1 MGMEMIEPE
10 VAQDNKPEGPQKNLI
25 EKFSFIFNTGVSEIK
40 RKGAITRLNYE
51 IKGLEREKEKH
62 IQALGHRAWEA
73 HVEHPDFAGVVV
85 NLKELQIEINRL
97 ETQFGEH
104 ETQIQDIEVA
114 KSELTEKFNQS
125 LDQIEQQIVPHRQ
138 KIETINAEKEDNKI
152 QIEELRSKQDY
163 LSQQVRFHQKNIQEL
178 DLGTDAEKT
187 SKIELEKGAIRNI
200 FLEKSEIECKIPFL
214 MSRIEKL
221 KISLGEETGE
231 ISRLEGEK
239 DTAKRDFE
247 HRMKD
252 YNNQIHQ
259 LEDRKKQIIKQKDQL
274 KKEMDPFLYDLGK
287 KVEQHRVEESSF
299 REVLSEMDELNE
311 SVESR
316 RQQIVEAE
324 SLSRAMDRNAWT
336 NFLVF
341 ACSLVVLFISLIY
354 VLVR

>member
-1 MGMEMIEPE
+1 MEMIEPE
-10 VAQDNKPEGPQKNLI
+10 VAQGSSPEGPKKNI
-25 EKFSFIFNTGVSEIK
+25 FERFSFIFNTGFSEIK
-40 RKGAITRLNYE
+40 RKGSITRLNYE
-51 IKGLEREKEKH
+51 IKGLEREKEKY
-62 IQALGHRAWEA
+62 IQVLGTRAWEA
-73 HVEHPDFAGVVV
+73 HVEHPDFAGIVV

-104 ETQIQDIEVA
+104 DTQIQDIETA
-114 KSELTEKFNQS
+114 KADLTEKFNQN
-125 LDQIEQQIVPHRQ
+125 LDQIDQQIVPHRQ

-163 LSQQVRFHQKNIQEL
+163 LSQQVRVHQKNIQEF
-178 DLGTDAEKT
+178 DLGTDVEKT
-187 SKIELEKGAIRNI
+187 SKIDLEKGAIRNI

-221 KISLGEETGE
+221 KISLGQETAE

-252 YNNQIHQ
+252 YNTQIHQ
-259 LEDRKKQIIKQKDQL
+259 LEDRKKQIVKLKEQL
-274 KKEMDPFLYDLGK
+274 KKEMDPYLYDLGR
-287 KVEQHRVEESSF
+287 KVDQLRLNEESF
-299 REVLSEMDELNE
+299 DTVLAEMDELNS
-311 SVESR
+311 SVEMR
-316 RQQIVEAE
+316 RKQIVEAE

-341 ACSLVVLFISLIY
+341 SGSFVAIIISLIF
-354 VLVR
+354 VLLR

>member
-1 MGMEMIEPE
+1 MFEPE
-10 VAQDNKPEGPQKNLI
+10 VAQGNKPEGPQKNLL
-25 EKFSFIFNTGVSEIK
+25 ERFSIIFNTGVSEIK
-40 RKGAITRLNYE
+40 RKGTITRLNYE

-62 IQALGHRAWEA
+62 IQVLGNRAWEA

-104 ETQIQDIEVA
+104 DTQIQDIESA
-114 KSELTEKFNQS
+114 KSEQTEKFNQN

-163 LSQQVRFHQKNIQEL
+163 LSQQVRVHQKNIQEL

-187 SKIELEKGAIRNI
+187 SKINLEKGAIRNI

-214 MSRIEKL
+214 MSKIEKL
-221 KISLGEETGE
+221 KISLAQETSE
-231 ISRLEGEK
+231 ISHLEGEK

-259 LEDRKKQIIKQKDQL
+259 LEDRKKHIIKQKEQF

-287 KVEQHRVEESSF
+287 KVEQHRLEEDSF
-299 REVLSEMDELNE
+299 SEVLSEMDQLNGLVEL
-311 SVESR
+311 R
-316 RQQIVEAE
+316 RKQIVEAE

-341 ACSLVVLFISLIY
+341 AGSLVVLVISLIF
-354 VLVR
+354 VLLR